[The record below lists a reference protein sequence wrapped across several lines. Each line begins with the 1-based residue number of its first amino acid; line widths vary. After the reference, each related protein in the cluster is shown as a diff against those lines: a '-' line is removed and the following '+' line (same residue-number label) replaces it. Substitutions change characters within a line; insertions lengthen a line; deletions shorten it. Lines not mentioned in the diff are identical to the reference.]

1 MSTVSLFQYDSR
13 GTNSTGVT
21 VGDLDLY
28 FSYKTVIAFC
38 KAGAPRVVR
47 ANDWGP
53 TTGHHLT
60 SIDGGKK
67 EAKAK
72 RLPSAE
78 FEAALALVLNGAPV
92 PTSKKKG
99 V

>member
-1 MSTVSLFQYDSR
+1 MSTVNLFQYDSQ

-38 KAGAPRVVR
+38 KAGSPCVVR

-72 RLPSAE
+72 RLPSAD

-99 V
+99 A